1 MANFPLVSSIKV
13 LYKCKGTDFRG
24 KKSCCGAKR
33 EAAVGSISQAFWHS
47 RTDLNAAVLSQTS
60 IQSIYFC
67 LDLTNI
73 FLDTCEAC
81 VRSKI
86 HYFLG

>member
-1 MANFPLVSSIKV
+1 MANFPPSIHKSP
-13 LYKCKGTDFRG
+13 LQGKGTNFKG
-24 KKSCCGAKR
+24 KKSCWGAKR
-33 EAAVGSISQAFWHS
+33 EATVGSISQTFWHS
-47 RTDLNAAVLSQTS
+47 RTDLKAAVLSQTS
-60 IQSIYFC
+60 IQPIYFR